1 MISVVIPTLNEAKNI
16 PTIINESKKLRYT
29 YELIFVD
36 DNSQDGTAT
45 IVKKLKT
52 NKVKF
57 IKRIKKKKGS
67 IQINYVRYK

>member
-16 PTIINESKKLRYT
+16 PTIINESKKLKYN

-45 IVKKLKT
+45 IIKKLKT
-52 NKVKF
+52 KKVKF
-57 IKRIKKKKGS
+57 IKRIKKKR
-67 IQINYVRYK
+67 ICLNQLC